1 MATAPP
7 PARMLH
13 MTDARVT
20 EMPLRLEAVT
30 EDPFGD
36 FEPAADSN
44 ATRLCAIQ
52 LFGPERRDRA
62 IVD

>member
-1 MATAPP
+1 
-7 PARMLH
+7 

-30 EDPFGD
+30 ADPFGD
-36 FEPAADSN
+36 FEPAADSTE
-44 ATRLCAIQ
+44 TRLRAVA
-52 LFGPERRDRA
+52 LFSPERRHNA